1 MKFVKA
7 SCTYLSQAMSP
18 SLRKTGT
25 VLIIAW
31 ALSSSA
37 LAQDVLIFN
46 NGDRLTGTIQR
57 IQRGVVAFL
66 APNIDGEVKIGWE
79 RIDRVDSERSFL
91 VRTTNGV
98 RLVGKISTPDEPE
111 GSDEILIVQ
120 PQTSIRLHVD
130 EVAYIAQT
138 VGRLEGLFETEL
150 GGGFT
155 LAKSN
160 KHKQFNVNLRVSYET
175 TGFSTDGGFDSFF
188 STQENATNTNR
199 QNLWGSFTKNLS
211 PKWGGYIYTDILTSE
226 QQKLDRRLVIG
237 GGPLREILRTVR
249 FDLNAFGGAVWN
261 NEVFSP
267 DSGQTPV
274 NNQIEGALGVN
285 FSVFEFK
292 QLAFD
297 SNWLLF
303 PSFSEQGRVRMDWRN
318 RLRFRLFRGADLWWN
333 FRFNVNLDSQ
343 PPAQTPG
350 SDYVTTTSLSWE
362 FP

>member
-1 MKFVKA
+1 MKFVRA
-7 SCTYLSQAMSP
+7 SCTYPSRGMAR
-18 SLRKTGT
+18 SLRTAGT

-37 LAQDVLIFN
+37 LAQDVLVFN

-66 APNIDGEVKIGWE
+66 APNIEGEIKIGWE
-79 RIDRVDSERSFL
+79 RIERIDSERSFL
-91 VRTTNGV
+91 VRTSDGV
-98 RLVGKISTPDEPE
+98 RLVGKISTPDESE

-138 VGRLEGLFETEL
+138 VGRLEGLLEAEL

-155 LAKSN
+155 LSKSN
-160 KHKQFNVNLRVSYET
+160 NHKQFNANIRVSYET

-199 QNLWGSFTKNLS
+199 QNVWGTFTKNLS
-211 PKWGGYIYTDILTSE
+211 PKWGGHVYTDVLTSE

-303 PSFSEQGRVRMDWRN
+303 PSFSESGRVRMDWRN
-318 RLRFRLFRGADLWWN
+318 RLRFRLFRGAGLWLN
-333 FRFNVNLDSQ
+333 FSLNLNLDSQ